1 MSNITKELL
10 SAILNKNVI
19 SLSGVLDYSVRMH
32 TPGIIYS
39 NAAGDPCC
47 KYGSGLFYFET
58 DKGVD
63 SFKIENL
70 AWLCANWLYANGYS
84 VLYEKPNK
92 TYRKVYLKKRDD
104 ENANPFHPPFA
115 AAHSDE
121 EALIPACEYILEL
134 KRKEIK

>member
-10 SAILNKNVI
+10 SALLNKNVI
-19 SLSGVLDYSVRMH
+19 GIPKMLDYSIRMH
-32 TPGIIYS
+32 TPGIIS
-39 NAAGDPCC
+39 ANPAGSERYNYC
-47 KYGSGLFYFET
+47 SGLFYFET

-104 ENANPFHPPFA
+104 ENAKPFHPPYA

-121 EALIPACEYILEL
+121 EALIPACEYILKL
-134 KRKEIK
+134 KSKEQ

>member
-19 SLSGVLDYSVRMH
+19 GIPKMLDYSVRMH

-39 NAAGDPCC
+39 NAAGDDLY
-47 KYGSGLFYFET
+47 KHGSGLFYFET

-104 ENANPFHPPFA
+104 ENAKPFHPPYA

-121 EALIPACEYILEL
+121 EALIPACEYILKL
-134 KRKEIK
+134 KSKEQ